1 MKNIHHLG
9 IKVALIST
17 FLFLTMLAQAS
28 IKEVEELINQQRF
41 QDASNKLL
49 PLIEE
54 ARKRNDDLVYAKLI
68 TKQTLLKIGLHGY
81 ETAVEELRERAW
93 PQSPLPHA
101 MVSIVYA
108 RSLKLYQ
115 DSYSWEI
122 RKREKMSARDKFD
135 LKILTSEEIY
145 QEAFLAYDKA
155 WKKRVNL
162 GKLSREAMTD
172 LITANTYPKEVRGT
186 LRDTLTYLLVELLN
200 DTSGWK
206 PRESNDVYLLSIDCL
221 LDIKKKVAIT
231 DEVAHPLEKI
241 STVLGDL
248 ESFHKTRGHPEGA
261 LEARLE
267 LYRILNQHFTS
278 KESKEKL
285 IGSLK
290 REIESKKSVSWVS
303 MGYAELAE
311 LHRSNDDAKALVTA
325 LSIATKGNEL
335 HPKSPGAAR
344 CRDIVSSIK
353 QPSLNVEGMN
363 IDGNGKRTLSINY
376 KNLSKLYFRSVR
388 VDYREFISK
397 TKDYSLRPGWRELDT
412 YLQAKPEYT
421 WTKDLNETED
431 YRNHTAFVS
440 PPLHKNGFYVVL
452 VSNESTFRSGVVQ
465 GVQSFFSDY
474 SFNVIRNYEKE
485 EFIVEVMRGE
495 TGEAVKDAKVT
506 LYQADYQSGHKIKG
520 EAGTDKNG
528 IAVLSLKSFMKNYGN
543 YFFVVEK
550 NGHVIGS
557 RNPTYMYGHNSGT
570 QELRNAFVYT
580 DRSIY
585 RPEQKILWKIVGY
598 TGQSDSQKF
607 TIAKDINVDVYLR
620 DANGENVSK
629 VVAKTNKFGSASGEF
644 LIPKGK
650 LLGNWTIQT
659 SMGGGASLKVEE
671 YKRPT
676 FLIEMSKDGAEY
688 RLNKEAVLSGKAK
701 YFFGMPVTAGKAA
714 YTIHR
719 RVILPW
725 WCFWGGWDWGS
736 SRQDALLDSG
746 VAKLKGDG
754 SFEIKFTPKADEN
767 FSSDMTDVKYNYA
780 VKIDVTDEGGETQS
794 TDFNTMIGFVA
805 VNGILAFD
813 REFYLE
819 NSGPKVD
826 VTRSDLNGRPLPGKA
841 EWTLFLLE
849 QPKTTVNPS
858 EIPFPSEMK
867 EMKGNNYKHPDDFL
881 LKRWTTNYSAEL
893 YLREWKNANKVSGE
907 SLSHGSDGKAKVV
920 LPKLKEG
927 VYRLVFTTNDSFG
940 KTFQTQKEFFVVNG
954 KSQFNIPAFMAIE
967 ESSVE
972 VGGKARILVMSGY
985 KNQRLI
991 FEIFRSGKLFKRQ
1004 ELLSGKDS
1012 TVIEIP
1018 VLEEDRGGMGL
1029 NMRLVRDYQE
1039 LNFSKSLMVPYS
1051 NKEVDVAFSTM
1062 RDKMR
1067 PGSKESWAITIKG
1080 KDGRNI
1086 DPLSFELLAYM
1097 YDKSLDSFTPHQ
1109 VPYPLN
1115 IYPFSTGTNFPESE
1129 LGAGVMMYTNR
1140 SGFPYSTEYSGFQ
1153 GDYVNFYPNY
1163 GIGGPGSRGRGG
1175 MLMMKKGGAALLENS
1190 MMADSAME
1198 AAAPASSESQRSA
1211 VAKSSPVTTP
1221 TDKSEQKKDLQVR
1234 SNFSENGFWKP
1245 HLVPG
1250 KDGKV
1255 TFEFTVPDS
1264 VTGWQ
1269 VWAHAIS
1276 KDLQS
1281 GSVNRESQSV
1291 KELMVRPYLPRFFR
1305 EGDEATIKIVVNNSS
1320 DREMNGNLKFEI
1332 LDEQGKKSLA
1342 KDFSLESDKK
1352 PFKVSANSSTTVGF
1366 KIKAPVGISNT
1377 SIKVT
1382 AETQNISDAEVRP
1395 LPVLPGRMHLAQ
1407 SKFVTLK
1414 NKDKKDLTF
1423 ADLVK
1428 SNDDSLVHDSLVV
1441 TLDAQLFYSVLS
1453 AVPYLVNYPYQN
1465 TEMMMNVFV
1474 SSGILSS
1481 VFEEFP
1487 EVGKMAKE
1495 FSNRKTR
1502 LESWSEPDP
1511 NRKLTLEEAPWLNLA
1526 KGGDEEGQELMSVL
1540 HPDIARNT
1548 RTKFLRML
1556 KESQTSSG
1564 GFPWFPGGPPSPFV
1578 TLDLLYGFSKALEFK
1593 VDVPKDVTAKAWQYL
1608 HEHYIAEVVQDLMG
1622 HDVGW
1627 EFITLLNYVL
1637 SNYPD
1642 ASYGGGVFTESE
1654 RKTMLDF
1661 TMKHWKSHS
1670 PYMKSYLAMNLK
1682 RAKRDQDAKLVWDS
1696 VMDSAKNSDDEG
1708 THWAQEDRSWLWYND
1723 TIQTHAM
1730 ALRTG
1735 QELGAKREQL
1745 DGLVQ
1750 WLFLNKKLNHWKSTR
1765 ATSEVVYALTHFL
1778 KKTKQ
1783 LGIKEKISVSMGNK
1797 DHTFLFDPDKYT
1809 GKKNQ
1814 IVVQGDDVSSKLVP
1828 VTVKKDTQG
1837 LAFASATWHYSTE
1850 KLPKMAVGD
1859 FLSVNRKYFKRVAE
1873 KSGFKLYPFKEGEK
1887 VSLGDEVEVHL
1898 SLKAKHQMEY
1908 VHLRDPRAAGFGPVD
1923 GTSKHKWE
1931 LGIYW
1936 YEEIRDSGTN
1946 FFFERL
1952 PQGEYNF
1959 RYRLRASTEGN
1970 FRVGPAFVQPL
1981 YAPELVGFS
1990 EGHELKVE

>member
-1 MKNIHHLG
+1 MKISILAS
-9 IKVALIST
+9 VRFALISLS
-17 FLFLTMLAQAS
+17 FLVSFAAS
-28 IKEVEELINQQRF
+28 ANLRDFEELINQQRF
-41 QDASNKLL
+41 QEASNRLL
-49 PLIEE
+49 PLIDE
-54 ARKRNDDLVYAKLI
+54 ARARKNDLEYAKLL
-68 TKQTLLKIGLHGY
+68 TKQILLKIGLHGY
-81 ETAVEELRERAW
+81 ETAVEDLRDRTW
-93 PQSPLPHA
+93 PQSSLPNA
-101 MVSIVYA
+101 MVTIVYA

-122 RKREKMSARDKFD
+122 RKREKQAGKDKFD
-135 LKILTSEEIY
+135 LKTMTSEEIY
-145 QEAFLAYDKA
+145 QEAFNAYEKA
-155 WKKRVNL
+155 WKKRIEL
-162 GKLSREAMTD
+162 GKLPRDAMTD

-206 PRESNDVYLLSIDCL
+206 PSQSNEVYLLSIDSL
-221 LDIKKKVAIT
+221 LGVKKKVAIT
-231 DEVAHPLEKI
+231 DEAAHPLEKI

-248 ESFHKTRGHPEGA
+248 ESFHKQKGNPDGA

-267 LYRILNQHFTS
+267 LYRILNQHFSS

-285 IGSLK
+285 ISSLK
-290 REIESKKSVSWVS
+290 REIESKRNVSWVS

-311 LHRSNDDAKALVTA
+311 FHRATDDAKALITA
-325 LSIATKGNEL
+325 LSVASKGAEL

-344 CRDIVSSIK
+344 CRDIMSSIK
-353 QPSLNVEGMN
+353 QPGFTVEGMN
-363 IDGNGKRTLSINY
+363 IDGNAKRTFGISY
-376 KNLSKLYFRSVR
+376 KNLKKLYFKSVR
-388 VDYREFISK
+388 VDYRDFISK
-397 TKDYSLRPGWRELDT
+397 TKDYSLRPGWRELEG

-421 WTKDLNETED
+421 WSKDLKETED
-431 YRNHTAFVS
+431 YKNHNAFVV

-452 VSNESTFRSGVVQ
+452 VSNEATFRTGVIQ
-465 GVQSFFSDY
+465 GIQTFFSDY
-474 SFNVIRNYEKE
+474 SFNVSRNHQKE
-485 EFIVEVMRGE
+485 EFVVEVFRGE
-495 TGEAVKDAKVT
+495 TGEPVKDAKVT
-506 LYQADYQSGHKIKG
+506 LYQADYQSGHKVKG
-520 EAGTDKNG
+520 EAETDKNG
-528 IAVLSLKSFMKNYGN
+528 LGTISLKSFMKSYGN

-550 NGHVIGS
+550 NGEIVGS
-557 RNPTYMYGHNSGT
+557 RNPTYMYAHSSGT
-570 QELRNAFVYT
+570 SEVKNAFIYT

-585 RPEQKILWKIVGY
+585 RPEQKILWKVVAY
-598 TGQSDSQKF
+598 TGVTGGSKF
-607 TIAKDINVDVYLR
+607 NIAKEMSVDVFLR
-620 DANGENVSK
+620 DANGENVHK
-629 VVAKTNKFGSASGEF
+629 KTVKTNKFGSASGEF

-650 LLGNWTIQT
+650 LLGDWTIQT
-659 SMGGGASLKVEE
+659 SIGGSTSLKVEE

-676 FLIEMSKDGAEY
+676 FLVEMNKDGAEY

-701 YFFGMPVTAGKAA
+701 YYFGMPVTSGKAA

-736 SRQDALLDSG
+736 SRQDALLESG
-746 VAKLKGDG
+746 VVKLADDG

-780 VKIDVTDEGGETQS
+780 VKIDVTDDGGETQG
-794 TDFNTMIGFVA
+794 TEYNTLIGFTA
-805 VNGILAFD
+805 VSASARLDHN
-813 REFYLE
+813 FYLE
-819 NSGPKVD
+819 NAAPEVTI
-826 VTRSDLNGRPLPGKA
+826 TRSDLNGKPLPGKG
-841 EWTLFLLE
+841 EWTLYLLNE
-849 QPKTTVNPS
+849 PVSTVNPS
-858 EIPFPSEMK
+858 DIPAPSEMK
-867 EMKGNNYKHPDDFL
+867 KLGANDYKHPDDFL
-881 LKRWTTNYSAEL
+881 LKRWTTNFSAEM
-893 YLREWKNANKVSGE
+893 YVREWKAGNKIAEGKNDHGPNGE
-907 SLSHGSDGKAKVV
+907 HSFVM
-920 LPKLKEG
+920 PKLKEG
-927 VYRLVFTTNDSFG
+927 VYRLVYETKDSFG
-940 KTFQTQKEFFVVNG
+940 ASFKEQREFFVVNS
-954 KSQFNIPAFMAIE
+954 KSQFNLPAVMSIE
-967 ESSVE
+967 EETVE

-985 KNQRLI
+985 KDQRLI
-991 FEIFRSGKLFKRQ
+991 FEIFRSGKLWKRQ
-1004 ELLSGKDS
+1004 ELVSGKDS
-1012 TVIEIP
+1012 PVIEIP
-1018 VLEEDRGGMGL
+1018 ITEEDRGGMGFNL
-1029 NMRLVRDYQE
+1029 RLVRDYQN
-1039 LNFSKSLMVPYS
+1039 LNYSKSLMVPYS
-1051 NKEVDVAFSTM
+1051 NKQVEVAFSTM

-1067 PGSKESWAITIKG
+1067 PGSKETWAVTIQG
-1080 KDGRNI
+1080 KNGRKI

-1097 YDKSLDSFTPHQ
+1097 YDKSLDSFTNHVVPH
-1109 VPYPLN
+1109 PLN
-1115 IYPFSTGTNFPESE
+1115 IYPMNTGTDFPESE
-1129 LGAGVMMYTNR
+1129 LGAGVLVYTNR
-1140 SGFPYSTEYSGFQ
+1140 SGFPYSNEYSGFQ
-1153 GDYVNFYPNY
+1153 ADYVNFYPNY
-1163 GIGGPGSRGRGG
+1163 GIGGPGSRRRGG
-1175 MLMMKKGGAALLENS
+1175 FATKGGGVLMEGA

-1198 AAAPASSESQRSA
+1198 SAAPAPQARAALAKSAPA
-1211 VAKSSPVTTP
+1211 VAAANSTAEPEK
-1221 TDKSEQKKDLQVR
+1221 KKDTQIR

-1245 HLVPG
+1245 HLIPG

-1276 KDLQS
+1276 KDIQA
-1281 GSVNRESQSV
+1281 GNVNRESQSV

-1305 EGDEATIKIVVNNSS
+1305 EGDAANIKVVVNNSS
-1320 DREMNGNLKFEI
+1320 DKEMNGTVRFEI
-1332 LDEQGKKSLA
+1332 MDEEGKKSLA
-1342 KDFSLESDKK
+1342 KVFSLDAESK
-1352 PFKVSANSSTTVGF
+1352 PFKVAANSSTTVGF
-1366 KIKAPVGISNT
+1366 NVKAPVGIFGT

-1382 AETQNISDAEVRP
+1382 AETDNISDAEVRP

-1423 ADLVK
+1423 PELVK
-1428 SNDDSLVHDSLVV
+1428 STDDSLVHDSFVV

-1465 TEMMMNVFV
+1465 TEMMINVFV

-1487 EVGKMAKE
+1487 EVGKMARD
-1495 FSNRKTR
+1495 FSNRKTK
-1502 LESWSEPDP
+1502 LETWNDEDP
-1511 NRKLTLEEAPWLNLA
+1511 NRKLSLEEAPWLNMS
-1526 KGGDEEGQELMSVL
+1526 KGGDVEGQELMTVL

-1548 RTKFLRML
+1548 RNKFLRML
-1556 KESQTSSG
+1556 KESQTSNG

-1608 HEHYIAEVVQDLMG
+1608 HQHYISEVVRDLMG

-1627 EFITLLNYVL
+1627 EFITFLNYVL

-1642 ASYGGGVFTESE
+1642 ESYGGGVFTQSE
-1654 RKTMLDF
+1654 RKIMLDF
-1661 TMKHWKSHS
+1661 TFKHWKDHS

-1682 RAKRDQDAKLVWDS
+1682 RAKRDQDAKLIWAS
-1696 VMDSAKNSDDEG
+1696 VMDSAKTTEDEG

-1730 ALRTG
+1730 ALRTS
-1735 QELGAKREQL
+1735 QELGSDRNQL

-1783 LGIKEKISVSMGNK
+1783 LGIEEKISVSMGEK
-1797 DHTFLFDPDKYT
+1797 VYKFDFDPDKYT

-1814 IVVQGDDVSSKLVP
+1814 IVVSGNEVNSKIVP
-1828 VTVKKDTQG
+1828 VSVKKETKG

-1850 KLPKMAVGD
+1850 KLPKLAVGD

-1873 KSGFKLYPFKEGEK
+1873 KSGFKLLPIKDGEK
-1887 VSLGDEVEVHL
+1887 INLGDEIEVHL
-1898 SLKAKHQMEY
+1898 SLRAKHQMEY
-1908 VHLRDPRAAGFGPVD
+1908 VHLRDPRGAGFEPVD

-1959 RYRLRASTEGN
+1959 RYRVRASTTGN

-1981 YAPELVGFS
+1981 YAPEFVGFS